1 MDLEEGVG
9 RVSFGEL
16 ELDESFTSCYVI
28 LCANM
33 AVVVCANM
41 AVVVCANI
49 AIIVCANM
57 AVVGCDE
64 VEGKTDEF

>member
-33 AVVVCANM
+33 AV
-41 AVVVCANI
+41 
-49 AIIVCANM
+49 IVCANM